1 MIFRSAMFGDANLSH
16 SVEQGDQENPSLTAK
31 GFQYGTATI
40 AESFIDD
47 IYTVGLEN
55 GKVVATLEILSSD
68 TSALQIKLDYDNTRL
83 AFEEVVFDTGNTTTN
98 FGSAKN
104 GRVNLGSINSNG
116 EAIPQNSTIKVV
128 FAGNVDS
135 TIGLV
140 NIFNTDAASTSGLQ
154 QILKLQ

>member
-1 MIFRSAMFGDANLSH
+1 M
-16 SVEQGDQENPSLTAK
+16 
-31 GFQYGTATI
+31 
-40 AESFIDD
+40 
-47 IYTVGLEN
+47 
-55 GKVVATLEILSSD
+55 VATLEILSSD